1 MVPTALVVLEK
12 LPLTPNGKVDRR
24 GLPAPDF
31 AGAGTGRG
39 PRNEREEVLCR
50 LFAELLGIPQVGID
64 DDFFDLGGHSL
75 LATRLVSRI
84 RATLGVELAIPDL
97 FSAPTVEQLSRRL
110 AVARRRERP
119 VLRPRARPKG
129 D

>member
-1 MVPTALVVLEK
+1 M
-12 LPLTPNGKVDRR
+12 
-24 GLPAPDF
+24 PAPDF
-31 AGAGTGRG
+31 ACAGTGRG

-64 DDFFDLGGHSL
+64 DDFFSDLGHSL

-97 FSAPTVEQLSRRL
+97 FGADRR
-110 AVARRRERP
+110 AAARRRTAVVRTARSRYCGRAP
-119 VLRPRARPKG
+119 VRG
-129 D
+129 